1 MELAPP
7 APLPADVF
15 VVDAVVHALNLAP
28 GNIASKYG
36 QQLYDMS
43 YGLHAM
49 LTPPDRLVPPE
60 VYMADM
66 APEAL
71 VRTLFEETQTSL
83 VATHSLTL
91 DSWFTDGF
99 AAEWKTVAMA
109 TAYPDRVL
117 GYVGI
122 DPSGETNA
130 VLDDL
135 DRQLEDLPGAVGL
148 KMYPHQMNPYR
159 HWLTNSDTVMRLIE
173 RAAAKGIRSVAI
185 HKALPNGSVPL
196 APYRIARDFEE
207 AADAFPGTMFEIVHS
222 GMAFVEETAMA
233 IGRFP
238 NVYAN
243 LETTTAL
250 LWQAPGRFAEALALL
265 LQWGGPEKLLW
276 ATGCTVTHPQHLI
289 EAFWAFQLPDAVQAR
304 YGVPPLSEDVRRAV
318 LGGNYARML
327 NLDVAA
333 LQASHAADAFGTP
346 DRHLNPPWHAWT
358 S

>member
-1 MELAPP
+1 
-7 APLPADVF
+7 
-15 VVDAVVHALNLAP
+15 
-28 GNIASKYG
+28 
-36 QQLYDMS
+36 
-43 YGLHAM
+43 
-49 LTPPDRLVPPE
+49 
-60 VYMADM
+60 
-66 APEAL
+66 
-71 VRTLFEETQTSL
+71 
-83 VATHSLTL
+83 
-91 DSWFTDGF
+91 
-99 AAEWKTVAMA
+99 
-109 TAYPDRVL
+109 
-117 GYVGI
+117 
-122 DPSGETNA
+122 
-130 VLDDL
+130 
-135 DRQLEDLPGAVGL
+135 
-148 KMYPHQMNPYR
+148 
-159 HWLTNSDTVMRLIE
+159 
-173 RAAAKGIRSVAI
+173 
-185 HKALPNGSVPL
+185 
-196 APYRIARDFEE
+196 
-207 AADAFPGTMFEIVHS
+207 
-222 GMAFVEETAMA
+222 MA